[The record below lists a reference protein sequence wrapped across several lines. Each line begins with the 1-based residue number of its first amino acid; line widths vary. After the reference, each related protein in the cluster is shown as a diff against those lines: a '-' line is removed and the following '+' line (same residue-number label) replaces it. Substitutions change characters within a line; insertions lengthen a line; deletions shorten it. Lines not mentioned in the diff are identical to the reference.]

1 MRIMDI
7 LYLEVLPWVLRFVM
21 VGLGL
26 TLTVTDLKRVV
37 VFPRAVIVGLG
48 GQLVLLPLLAF
59 AMAWLFAPTPE
70 IAVGVI
76 ILAACPGGVTSN
88 AYAFAAR
95 ADVALSV
102 TLTAISSFVTVLTI
116 PTLTYIALQVFMQQG
131 QVPELPVLQM
141 FQTLATFTVV
151 PIALGMILRAIW
163 PTGVQRVIEALRRVT
178 VAVLMFVIVAAAVSS
193 YELILAYF
201 VEASLLV
208 VGLNL
213 SSMLMGYG
221 LARGARLNT
230 SQSVTVTY
238 EIGVQNLTLALLI
251 TLTLLR
257 NESLAIT
264 TLLYAAVMP
273 ATAMA
278 FIAVARRMLKGE
290 EPMGDQRAAY
300 RST

>member
-1 MRIMDI
+1 MNLMDI

-26 TLTVTDLKRVV
+26 TLSLADLKRVV
-37 VFPRAVIVGLG
+37 VLPKAVFVGLI

-59 AMAWLFAPTPE
+59 GLALLLAPTPE

-88 AYAFAAR
+88 AYTFAAR

-102 TLTAISSFVTVLTI
+102 TLTAVSSFVTVLTI
-116 PTLTYIALQVFMQQG
+116 PTLTYVALQVFMQQG
-131 QVPELPVLQM
+131 QVPDLPVLQM

-151 PIALGMILRAIW
+151 PIAIGMTLRAIW
-163 PTGVQRVIEALRRVT
+163 PDAVQLVIEALRRVT

-193 YELILAYF
+193 YELILMYF
-201 VEASLLV
+201 LQASLLV

-221 LARGARLNT
+221 LARGFKLTT
-230 SQSVTVTY
+230 SQSITITY

-251 TLTLLR
+251 TLTLLQ

-278 FIAVARRMLKGE
+278 FIAIARRMLLRE
-290 EPMGDQRAAY
+290 ELA
-300 RST
+300 STS

>member
-1 MRIMDI
+1 MNVMDI
-7 LYLEVLPWVLRFVM
+7 LYLEVIPWVLRFVM

-26 TLTVTDLKRVV
+26 TLSLADLKRVV
-37 VFPRAVIVGLG
+37 VFPKAVIVGLA
-48 GQLVLLPLLAF
+48 GQLILLPLLAF
-59 AMAWLFAPTPE
+59 GLALLLAPTPE

-88 AYAFAAR
+88 AYVFAAR

-102 TLTAISSFVTVLTI
+102 TLTAVSSFVTVLTI

-151 PIALGMILRAIW
+151 PIAIGMTLRAIW
-163 PTGVQRVIEALRRVT
+163 PAAVQLVIEALRRVT
-178 VAVLMFVIVAAAVSS
+178 VAVLMFVIVAAALSS
-193 YELILAYF
+193 YELILTYF
-201 VEASLLV
+201 LQASLLV

-213 SSMLMGYG
+213 LSMLMGYG

-230 SQSVTVTY
+230 SQSVTITY
-238 EIGVQNLTLALLI
+238 EIGLQNLTLALLI

-264 TLLYAAVMP
+264 TLLYAVVMP

-278 FIAVARRMLKGE
+278 FIAIARRMLTSE
-290 EPMGDQRAAY
+290 ESAPDSEEELIGL
-300 RST
+300 